1 MNSRLVLIVGVVS
14 FLVTGFTSSFG
25 QQIATQGQGFGQDAA
40 LSFSVASITG
50 EPGQRVPMNISI
62 AGAAENLHAL
72 VMIRGIPRQI
82 KLSSGF
88 LNGDAWL
95 VSLLELENLRLV
107 VPDDFEGRFDIE
119 VIFVLVESKRRQTR
133 SASVIIQ
140 PERLAKERLF
150 VLEEGNQT
158 QTRFSPVAIPSKPG
172 PKDRLQ
178 PVKSKKALTQA
189 KPAASPPALSTEHE
203 KSVTTAAIGVSTA
216 ITCEGT
222 AQVQRDG
229 KLISTPYCQDGYL
242 ADVAQSYGVRT
253 SSDEMRHNLSEK
265 ARVCRFIGDDN
276 RVRAACVS
284 YRNENAH
291 R

>member
-1 MNSRLVLIVGVVS
+1 MNSRLVLIVGVS
-14 FLVTGFTSSFG
+14 FLVAGLTSSFG
-25 QQIATQGQGFGQDAA
+25 QQVTTQGQGFGQNAA
-40 LSFSVASITG
+40 PSFNVVSITG
-50 EPGQRVPMNISI
+50 EPGQKVPMNISI
-62 AGAAENLHAL
+62 VGATENLRSI
-72 VMIRGIPRQI
+72 VIVRGIPSQF

-88 LNGDAWL
+88 LNGNAWL
-95 VSLLELENLRLV
+95 VSLFELENLRLV

-119 VIFVLVESKRRQTR
+119 VVFVLLESKRRQTR

-158 QTRFSPVAIPSKPG
+158 QTRFSPVTIPPKPG

-178 PVKSKKALTQA
+178 PVKSKKGLTQA
-189 KPAASPPALSTEHE
+189 RPAASPLALSTERE
-203 KSVTTAAIGVSTA
+203 KSVTTAAI
-216 ITCEGT
+216 TCEGP

-242 ADVAQSYGVRT
+242 ADVAQSYGVQT
-253 SSDEMRHNLSEK
+253 SSHEIRHNLSEK